1 LLNEVAAQDHIW
13 FNAPTVS
20 ILDLYVAATLR
31 WAQIYPAK
39 DFRQITLDPWPNLRA
54 MVLRLE
60 TRASVAALIQAEGLG
75 DTPFSDPKNFYL
87 YQSETA

>member
-1 LLNEVAAQDHIW
+1 
-13 FNAPTVS
+13 
-20 ILDLYVAATLR
+20 
-31 WAQIYPAK
+31 
-39 DFRQITLDPWPNLRA
+39 